1 MVPKLSAKG
10 RRQNRF
16 FRHKLGKNRDR
27 ASINSSNER
36 AEKVTQDEAEKCV
49 SCAPESPDYFIDPL
63 GTCEK

>member
-27 ASINSSNER
+27 ASGKSSNER
-36 AEKVTQDEAEKCV
+36 AKKVTQDEAETSV
-49 SCAPESPDYFIDPL
+49 SCAPESPVYFIDPL
-63 GTCEK
+63 ETCEK